1 MSRFF
6 IVKVLYGPFLV
17 GALSPICLIRPKDTA
32 KIVLE
37 VCFLSDL
44 ETQMLIQAWIFLEAS
59 LAWARWHIISLNQV
73 TKNCSPELDGSTNGI
88 SITFLTTLI
97 HWLPRNKQ
105 SRVSCCYSEPRQQQP
120 AITQSFFFFHIHE
133 GTSHATLC
141 TTCWCFLVSRD
152 QRIFFFLLVF
162 SIQGQI

>member
-73 TKNCSPELDGSTNGI
+73 TKNCSSELDGSTSGT

-97 HWLPRNKQ
+97 HWLPLNKQ
-105 SRVSCCYSEPRQQQP
+105 SRVSCCYSEPHQQQP
-120 AITQSFFFFHIHE
+120 AITQSFYF
-133 GTSHATLC
+133 TSMKVLRMPLSVPPVDA
-141 TTCWCFLVSRD
+141 F
-152 QRIFFFLLVF
+152 
-162 SIQGQI
+162 

>member
-1 MSRFF
+1 MLTQTVPDAISSGLKNACMSRFF

-59 LAWARWHIISLNQV
+59 LA
-73 TKNCSPELDGSTNGI
+73 
-88 SITFLTTLI
+88 
-97 HWLPRNKQ
+97 
-105 SRVSCCYSEPRQQQP
+105 
-120 AITQSFFFFHIHE
+120 
-133 GTSHATLC
+133 
-141 TTCWCFLVSRD
+141 
-152 QRIFFFLLVF
+152 
-162 SIQGQI
+162 